1 MLFCK
6 PAKKQTSNNGCFMQK
21 FIETFHK
28 EKANKM
34 KVHFVWDNVP
44 KLFGWFESEI
54 ELVIRTIL
62 RGATNICSSYLFMT
76 LFLNL
81 TAQNGTFM
89 TLIKKIDISFPKR
102 SMKWLEMCLHQLV
115 DTTTENTLEWASFLD
130 PRIHWIIKTWWIG
143 LKANNADLWQPNLDS
158 GGRLRLQ

>member
-1 MLFCK
+1 MVFCT
-6 PAKKQTSNNGCFMQK
+6 PAKNRLQTMDALCRNSLKLSKENTLKWK
-21 FIETFHK
+21 FIL
-28 EKANKM
+28 
-34 KVHFVWDNVP
+34 WDNVP

>member
-54 ELVIRTIL
+54 ELGYQDHSPRCYKHLLSLSIYDPFSESYCTKWDFHDVDKENWHFFSQTLDEMIGNVFAST
-62 RGATNICSSYLFMT
+62 RGHNNRKYSGMS
-76 LFLNL
+76 FL
-81 TAQNGTFM
+81 
-89 TLIKKIDISFPKR
+89 SR
-102 SMKWLEMCLHQLV
+102 SPDPLDNKDLV
-115 DTTTENTLEWASFLD
+115 D
-130 PRIHWIIKTWWIG
+130 WIES
-143 LKANNADLWQPNLDS
+143 Q
-158 GGRLRLQ
+158 